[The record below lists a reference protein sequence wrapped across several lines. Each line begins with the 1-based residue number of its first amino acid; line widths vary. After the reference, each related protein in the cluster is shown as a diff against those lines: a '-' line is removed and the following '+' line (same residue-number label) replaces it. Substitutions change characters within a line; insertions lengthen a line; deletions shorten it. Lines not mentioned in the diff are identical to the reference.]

1 LLFDRIVGFGLFV
14 LSSQPLLNA
23 FPMVSA
29 KIIIAGNFAVGKSP
43 LSLNMSRANSRGT
56 LIIKPESLGF
66 LDFNFS
72 QLDSHDLAV
81 DSKRL

>member
-14 LSSQPLLNA
+14 LSSWPLLNA

-29 KIIIAGNFAVGKSP
+29 KIIMAGNFADGKSP

-56 LIIKPESLGF
+56 LIIKSESLGF
-66 LDFNFS
+66 LGFNFS
-72 QLDSHDLAV
+72 QPDRWNSPLSSKDL
-81 DSKRL
+81 

>member
-14 LSSQPLLNA
+14 LSSWPLLNT

-29 KIIIAGNFAVGKSP
+29 KIIIAGNFADGKSP

-66 LDFNFS
+66 LDFNFN
-72 QLDSHDLAV
+72 QPDSHGLTLY
-81 DSKRL
+81 SKGL